1 MRLRAEDAAD
11 LLVLSSCLQDALVLA
26 ADMSYEAADHRFVL
40 MANRY
45 RWEAGEGARVQ
56 AALVVDRVAKVRLR
70 GIDLARREQFLSLLA
85 LRYLQQEQVIELAFS
100 GGGAI
105 RLEVSGILCHLQ
117 DLGEPWPAAWQP
129 HHDQEP

>member
-1 MRLRAEDAAD
+1 M
-11 LLVLSSCLQDALVLA
+11 LA
-26 ADMSYEAADHRFVL
+26 ADMAYEAAELRFVV

-45 RWEAGEGARVQ
+45 RWEAGEGARVRT
-56 AALVVDRVAKVRLR
+56 ALVIDRVTRVRLR
-70 GIDLARREQFLSLLA
+70 GIDLARREQFLALLA
-85 LRYLQQEQVIELAFS
+85 LRYIESGPAIELAFS

-105 RLEVSGILCHLQ
+105 RLEVSGVLCHLQ

>member
-1 MRLRAEDAAD
+1 MDAAD

-26 ADMSYEAADHRFVL
+26 ADMSYQVEEQRFVL
-40 MANRY
+40 LANRF
-45 RWEAGEGARVQ
+45 RWEVGQGARVK
-56 AALVVDRVAKVRLR
+56 AALVVDRVTKVRRR
-70 GIDLARREQFLSLLA
+70 GIDKGRHEQFLSLLA
-85 LRYLQQEQVIELAFS
+85 TRYLEQEGAIELAFS

-117 DLGEPWPAAWQP
+117 DFGEPWPAAWQP